1 VRRARGWGHNLA
13 GVALDDA
20 NVVWAFRALQ
30 HQLLLV
36 CADLLELLDL
46 EVRVDVVEVVD
57 HFSQQLGTDPFTPA
71 SHKVSLS

>member
-1 VRRARGWGHNLA
+1 
-13 GVALDDA
+13 
-20 NVVWAFRALQ
+20 VWAFRALQ